1 MTQEPA
7 ATDMSDAEARE
18 TKAAGTAALLN
29 RTAPSETAGAATT
42 AATSPRGGV
51 DSADSHDRAP
61 LFAENELNDF
71 RRRWQDVQGS
81 FVDDPPTTVRNA
93 DELVAQV
100 MTRLATIFADER
112 AKLEHEWDK
121 GENVSTEDLRVALR
135 RYRSFFDRLLTV

>member
-1 MTQEPA
+1 MIQKPGA
-7 ATDMSDAEARE
+7 ADISDTERHETNAE
-18 TKAAGTAALLN
+18 GTAPLLN
-29 RTAPSETAGAATT
+29 RTESSVPAEEATAAAT
-42 AATSPRGGV
+42 AASTGV

-71 RRRWQDVQGS
+71 RQRWQDVQGS
-81 FVDDPPTTVRNA
+81 FVDDPRTAVRNA

-100 MTRLATIFADER
+100 MTRVAAIFGDER
-112 AKLEHEWDK
+112 GKLEHEWDK

>member
-1 MTQEPA
+1 MIQKPA
-7 ATDMSDAEARE
+7 AADMSDAEARE
-18 TKAAGTAALLN
+18 IKAEGTAALLN
-29 RTAPSETAGAATT
+29 RTASPPPAGAATAEAT
-42 AATSPRGGV
+42 APATAV

-61 LFAENELNDF
+61 LFDETELNDL

-81 FVDDPPTTVRNA
+81 FVDDPRTAVRNA

-100 MTRLATIFADER
+100 MTRLAAIFADER
-112 AKLEHEWDK
+112 GKLEHEWDK